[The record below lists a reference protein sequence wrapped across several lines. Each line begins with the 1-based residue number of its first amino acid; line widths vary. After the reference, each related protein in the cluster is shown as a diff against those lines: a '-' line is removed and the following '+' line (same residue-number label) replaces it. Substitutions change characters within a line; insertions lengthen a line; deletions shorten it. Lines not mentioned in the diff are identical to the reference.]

1 MDFMNNKNTL
11 LHLSLIDGIGAATIA
26 SVLSEKPKNID
37 LSHIYTM
44 RQTDLMHAFGLSS
57 ITALKITQ
65 GVNNTKLLDHELT
78 LIDRYAIEWN
88 TIACPNYPPLLKNI
102 HLMPPV
108 IYWQG
113 ETPNNEQSIAF
124 VGSRK
129 ANNYGYHVINQ
140 LVPPLVE
147 YGYTIVS
154 GGALGAD
161 SMAHRAALEAHGKTV
176 VVLGSGL
183 LRPAPTSNRK
193 LFEEIISK
201 GGTILSTFP
210 LQEEPFPANF
220 PTRNRVISGL
230 ARGTVVVQAAARS
243 GTSITA
249 HFALEQGRDVFAV
262 PGAITDELS
271 AGCHALIAQG
281 AKITTH
287 AYDILK
293 EFGHELPETQPENK
307 NVKKEKTKSIPDIQA
322 PLFKPVFQ
330 DGTPQGLILQAC
342 ATPCSTDDL
351 VAQTGLDIS
360 VLTPLLF
367 NLRLDGAIDQNFM
380 GMWTIG

>member
-1 MDFMNNKNTL
+1 MNNKNTL

-26 SVLSEKPKNID
+26 SVIAAKPESID
-37 LSHIYTM
+37 LADIYTM

-57 ITALKITQ
+57 ITALKIAQ
-65 GVNNTKLLDHELT
+65 GVNDTKLLDHELT

-88 TIACPNYPPLLKNI
+88 TIACPNYPALLKNI

-129 ANNYGYHVINQ
+129 ANSYGYQVINQ

-161 SMAHRAALEAHGKTV
+161 SMAHRAALAVGGRTV

-193 LFEEIISK
+193 LFEEIMSK
-201 GGTILSTFP
+201 GGNILSTFP

-220 PTRNRVISGL
+220 PTRNRIISGL

-287 AYDILK
+287 SYDILK
-293 EFGHELPETQPENK
+293 EFGHDVPEREDAQTK
-307 NVKKEKTKSIPDIQA
+307 NIKNDAKKITPKSLPDIQA
-322 PLFKPVFQ
+322 PLFFS
-330 DGTPQGLILQAC
+330 DNSPQGLILQAC

-351 VAQTGLDIS
+351 MAQTGLDIS
-360 VLTPLLF
+360 LLTPLLF
-367 NLRLDGAIDQNFM
+367 NLRLEGEIDQNFM
-380 GMWTIG
+380 GMWTRG